1 MRRKSHAREM
11 PLGSDVRFIIRTRER
26 ERHLPE
32 HPQVRRNAGQAKRK
46 GGQDRGRQGAF
57 PAQFPKSAETSA
69 SMRCRGG
76 TASTAYWN
84 RAGSILLSRCRCPTA
99 VRIRPCG
106 RVARKSCAC
115 APVARGC
122 GFGANPPLPS
132 STMPGRG
139 PTQESP
145 PGNRA
150 HVYNPSQA
158 PMYRQE
164 IKKGLLRLDF
174 RGMGNWATEGIAQAF
189 DVEQCG
195 ISRGGN
201 LFSIMLIKKRLG
213 MPECKPFPVSLS
225 MTAGGCIAT
234 KPPHRCPRGTD
245 ALLFHKGF
253 LFAHQTA
260 QKNTSVVRYPGFP
273 RNFTWFR
280 A

>member
-1 MRRKSHAREM
+1 M
-11 PLGSDVRFIIRTRER
+11 P
-26 ERHLPE
+26 
-32 HPQVRRNAGQAKRK
+32 
-46 GGQDRGRQGAF
+46 GRQNGKAAKTVEGKARSLPRF
-57 PAQFPKSAETSA
+57 RKVRKPPLLCVAAAVPPPLPI
-69 SMRCRGG
+69 G
-76 TASTAYWN
+76 TERVPFFS
-84 RAGSILLSRCRCPTA
+84 PDA
-99 VRIRPCG
+99 VAPPPCRIRQCG

-122 GFGANPPLPS
+122 GFGANPSLPS

-195 ISRGGN
+195 ISREGN
-201 LFSIMLIKKRLG
+201 LLSIMLIKEGLG